1 MRSRNQK
8 SKKQNKKENKIEK
21 DPIFQKAYLDDSEY
35 RAFLIKQVVK
45 QDSVILDIVDN
56 LAKLF
61 QD

>member
-1 MRSRNQK
+1 MRSRSQK
-8 SKKQNKKENKIEK
+8 SKKQNKKDYKKIFEE
-21 DPIFQKAYLDDSEY
+21 AYLNDSEY

-45 QDSVILDIVDN
+45 QDSVMLDIVDN

>member
-1 MRSRNQK
+1 MRSRSQK
-8 SKKQNKKENKIEK
+8 SKKQSKKDYKKIFEE
-21 DPIFQKAYLDDSEY
+21 AYLNDSEY

-45 QDSVILDIVDN
+45 QDSVMLDIVDN